1 MEGNHLS
8 NSNLKTFDNFYADL
22 AQSAYRGRPVV
33 FPYEKL
39 RKDEQKAL
47 DSGEAIPFDFSKENK
62 FYNSDKKEWE
72 ITPGGKNLPHNGK
85 VYLQPDPDLH
95 TVEDTMDL
103 QVPNPNGGYH
113 KETYV
118 VNHYQK
124 GLLTDEK
131 AGFNAYFLTDTPT
144 LGKDTQKTYMTI
156 RGSDG
161 FNLDKLSVQGIKAL
175 NLNDC
180 VANDGQFAINSIHIS

>member
-1 MEGNHLS
+1 MT

-22 AQSAYRGRPVV
+22 AQSAYTGRPIR
-33 FPYEKL
+33 FPYESLSK
-39 RKDEQKAL
+39 KNQTQL
-47 DSGEAIPFDFSKENK
+47 DSGTSIPFDFSKENK

-72 ITPGGKNLPHNGK
+72 TTPGGKNLPHNGK
-85 VYLQPDPDLH
+85 IYLQPDHDLH
-95 TVEDTMDL
+95 SEGETMDL
-103 QVPNPNGGYH
+103 QVPNLNGGYH

-118 VNHYQK
+118 VDHYQK

-131 AGFNAYFLTDTPT
+131 AGFNAYFLTDTPS

-175 NLNDC
+175 NLNDW
-180 VANDGQFAINSIHIS
+180 VDNDGQFAINSIHIS

>member
-1 MEGNHLS
+1 MT

-22 AQSAYRGRPVV
+22 AQSAYHGRPIR
-33 FPYEKL
+33 FPYESQLEDNK
-39 RKDEQKAL
+39 KIL
-47 DSGEAIPFDFSKENK
+47 DNGGSLEFDFSQAVVYEK
-62 FYNSDKKEWE
+62 E

-95 TVEDTMDL
+95 TVEETMDL

-118 VNHYQK
+118 INHYQK

-144 LGKDTQKTYMTI
+144 LGKDTKQTYFSI

-161 FNLDKLSVQGIKAL
+161 MSLA
-175 NLNDC
+175 NLNDW
-180 VANDGQFAINSIHIS
+180 VDNDAQFAINNIHIS

>member
-1 MEGNHLS
+1 M
-8 NSNLKTFDNFYADL
+8 
-22 AQSAYRGRPVV
+22 
-33 FPYEKL
+33 
-39 RKDEQKAL
+39 
-47 DSGEAIPFDFSKENK
+47 I
-62 FYNSDKKEWE
+62 KKWE
-72 ITPGGKNLPHNGK
+72 TTPGGKHLPHNGK

-95 TVEDTMDL
+95 SEGETMDL

-118 VNHYQK
+118 VDHYQK

-131 AGFNAYFLTDTPT
+131 AGFNAYFLTDTPN

-175 NLNDC
+175 NLNDW
-180 VANDGQFAINSIHIS
+180 VDNDGQFAINNIHISQNTLRKYFFFTFMLK

>member
-1 MEGNHLS
+1 MEDGIFMS
-8 NSNLKTFDNFYADL
+8 NSNLKNFDNFYADL
-22 AQSAYRGRPVV
+22 AQAAYNGRPSN
-33 FPYEKL
+33 FPPKNNSKKFAEFY
-39 RKDEQKAL
+39 
-47 DSGEAIPFDFSKENK
+47 FSKDGYMWDEDGNI
-62 FYNSDKKEWE
+62 KET
-72 ITPGGKNLPHNGK
+72 TPGGKNLPHDGK

-95 TVEDTMDL
+95 SEGETMYL

-118 VNHYQK
+118 VDHYQK

>member
-1 MEGNHLS
+1 MICLS

-22 AQSAYRGRPVV
+22 AQSSYRGRPNL
-33 FPYEKL
+33 FPYERL
-39 RKDEQKAL
+39 PEHRKEIL
-47 DSGEAIPFDFSKENK
+47 DSGGSISFDFSKENK